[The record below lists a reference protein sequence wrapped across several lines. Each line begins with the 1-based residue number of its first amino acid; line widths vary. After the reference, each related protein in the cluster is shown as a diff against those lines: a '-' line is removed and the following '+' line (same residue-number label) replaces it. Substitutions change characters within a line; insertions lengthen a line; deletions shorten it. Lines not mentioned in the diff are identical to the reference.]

1 MNSCALCFALTKRIR
16 GWAILDIFTPMARL
30 IPASKKGNRE
40 EDPRVGDAAESLPSK
55 VFSVLENY
63 TFPESCLSLTTR
75 TLFHS
80 DKEATAL
87 RCSIFKFKFEFAMFA
102 NVLISTNHSF
112 ASKISTHRFKI

>member
-1 MNSCALCFALTKRIR
+1 MNSCAQGFALTKRIR
-16 GWAILDIFTPMARL
+16 GWAILDFFRPMARL
-30 IPASKKGNRE
+30 ILASKKGNRE
-40 EDPRVGDAAESLPSK
+40 QDPREGDAAESLPFEVS
-55 VFSVLENY
+55 SVLENY

-87 RCSIFKFKFEFAMFA
+87 RCSMFKFKFEFA

-112 ASKISTHRFKI
+112 ASKI